1 MTRVVILAE
10 KPSQAKAYAEAFT
23 VQQKTKTYI
32 QLKPDAT
39 FPNGAIITWGVGHLV
54 ELKEPH
60 DYKPEWKRWKLE
72 QLPIVPNR
80 FLEKVSKGKWDQ
92 FKEVKRLF
100 QQADVLVNAA
110 DVDREGSNI
119 FYSILRLTGVKGKPI
134 QRLWINSLEKEE
146 VRKGF
151 QNLRDNEQDLR
162 MFDEAKAR
170 QISDWMVGI
179 NASRL
184 FTVLL
189 QKKGFGSYLSI
200 GRVQS
205 PTVYLIYQRHKEIEN
220 FKPEPF
226 YQIEGQ
232 FQAEAGT
239 YKGLAEIKE
248 KDKAKVQALMD
259 KHGLKEKEDTPGIV
273 QKVDKK
279 TKHIKSPKL
288 HSLSTLQS
296 VANRRWKY
304 TPSQTLKTMQKL
316 YEKRLVSYPRTDCNF
331 ITNSEFNYLVN
342 NLDGYQKAMNVS
354 FTPVSTKPNKRYV
367 NSSKVQEHY
376 AIIPTKT
383 VPTQKKLDGLS
394 REERNIYDEVM
405 ATTLAMFHSDYVY
418 EETTIW
424 THVHELPFKTTGRLD
439 VKQGWKELFPK
450 PSKANQEKDP
460 LLPKVQNGEQVGA
473 NLHIKESMTKPPKPY
488 TEGQLIN
495 MMKTCGKLV
504 DDEEDVE
511 ILKEVEGL
519 GTEATRSSIIETI
532 KAQKYISV
540 RKNNVYVT
548 NKGIMLCESI
558 EGTLLSSPSMTAKW
572 ESYLKKIGSG
582 EGSKQ
587 VFIKQTSQFIEKLIQ
602 ETPDLIEKVNI
613 RDTGEKK
620 KSWNEPIAKC
630 PACQTGTIMDR
641 YKFYACSEYKK
652 SCSVA
657 FPKRLAGKSLT
668 PNMIKTLCEKKRTK
682 VLKGFKSKGKKSFST
697 ALVLDEEYKIKFDFA
712 EKAGSKT

>member
-23 VQQKTKTYI
+23 IQEKTKTYI
-32 QLKPDAT
+32 TLKPDDT
-39 FPNGAIITWGVGHLV
+39 FPNGATITWGVGHLV

-60 DYKPEWKRWKLE
+60 DYKPEWKKWKLD
-72 QLPIVPNR
+72 QLPIVPDR

-134 QRLWINSLEKEE
+134 HRLWINSLEKDE

-151 QNLRDNEQDLR
+151 NNLQNNEKDLR

-184 FTVLL
+184 FTLHL

-220 FKPEPF
+220 FVSEPF
-226 YQIEGQ
+226 YQIEGL
-232 FQAEAGT
+232 FQSATGS

-248 KDKAKVQALMD
+248 KDKVKVQELMD
-259 KHGLKEKEDTPGIV
+259 KHGLKEKEAHTGMI
-273 QKVDKK
+273 QRVDKK
-279 TKHIKSPKL
+279 TKHQKSPKL

-304 TPSQTLKTMQKL
+304 TPSQVLKTIQKL
-316 YEKRLVSYPRTDCNF
+316 YEKRLVSYPRTDCNY
-331 ITNSEFNYLVN
+331 ITESEFSYLVN
-342 NLDGYQKAMNVS
+342 NLKAYQDTLDMS
-354 FTPVSTKPNKRYV
+354 FTPLSLKPRKRYV
-367 NSSKVQEHY
+367 DSKKVQEHY
-376 AIIPTKT
+376 AIIPTKS
-383 VPTQKKLDGLS
+383 VPTEKKLSGLS
-394 REERNIYDEVM
+394 REERNIYNEVM
-405 ATTLAMFHSDYVY
+405 ATTLAMFHNDYVY
-418 EETTIW
+418 EETTIF
-424 THVHELPFKTTGRLD
+424 THVQELPFKSTGRRE
-439 VKQGWKELFPK
+439 VQQGWKELFPK
-450 PSKANQEKDP
+450 PSKAKQDKEA
-460 LLPKVQNGEQVGA
+460 LLPNVQKGEEVGA
-473 NLHIKESMTKPPKPY
+473 RLDIKESMTQPPKPY

-495 MMKTCGKLV
+495 MMKTCGKLM

-532 KAQKYISV
+532 KAQKYIEV
-540 RKNNVYVT
+540 KKNNVYVT
-548 NKGIMLCESI
+548 AKGIMLCEAI

-587 VFIKQTSQFIEKLIQ
+587 MFIKQTRQFIEKLIQ
-602 ETPDLIEKVNI
+602 ETPGSLQQVQILTTD
-613 RDTGEKK
+613 EKK
-620 KSWNEPIAKC
+620 KWNTPIAKC
-630 PACQTGTIMDR
+630 PACQTGAIMDR

-652 SCSVA
+652 GCKVS
-657 FPKRLAGKSLT
+657 FPKRLAGKTLT

-682 VLKGFKSKGKKSFST
+682 VLKGFKGKKTFST
-697 ALVLDEEYKIKFDFA
+697 ALTLDEEYKIKFDFN
-712 EKAGSKT
+712 KKTEARS

>member
-23 VQQKTKTYI
+23 IQEKTKTYI
-32 QLKPDAT
+32 QLKPDET
-39 FPNGAIITWGVGHLV
+39 FPDGATITWGVGHLV

-72 QLPIVPNR
+72 QLPIVPDR
-80 FLEKVSKGKWDQ
+80 FLEKVSKGKWEQ
-92 FKEVKRLF
+92 FQAVKKLF
-100 QQADVLVNAA
+100 QQADVIVNAA

-119 FYSILRLTGVKGKPI
+119 FYSILRLTGVKGKPV
-134 QRLWINSLEKEE
+134 QRLWINSLEKDE

-151 QNLRDNEQDLR
+151 NHLQSNDKDLK

-184 FTVLL
+184 FTLHL
-189 QKKGFGSYLSI
+189 QKKGFNNHLSI

-220 FKPEPF
+220 FVSEPF
-226 YQIEGQ
+226 YQIEGL
-232 FQAEAGT
+232 FQAEKGS
-239 YKGLAEIKE
+239 YKGLAKIKD

-259 KHGLKEKEDTPGIV
+259 QHGLKENEPLRGIV

-279 TKHIKSPKL
+279 TKHMKSPKL

-304 TPSQTLKTMQKL
+304 TPSQVLKTMQKL

-331 ITNSEFNYLVN
+331 ITENEFAYLVK
-342 NLDGYQKAMNVS
+342 NLNQYQQSMNVS
-354 FTPVSTKPNKRYV
+354 FTPVSLKPNKRYV
-367 NSSKVQEHY
+367 NNSKVQEHY
-376 AIIPTKT
+376 AIIPTKS
-383 VPTQKKLDGLS
+383 VPSEKKLNGLS
-394 REERNIYDEVM
+394 RDEQNIYREVL
-405 ATTLAMFHSDYVY
+405 ATTLAMFHRDYVY
-418 EETTIW
+418 EETTIY
-424 THVHELPFKTTGRLD
+424 THVHDLPFKSTGKREVD
-439 VKQGWKELFPK
+439 RGWKELFPK
-450 PSKANQEKDP
+450 PSKAKQEKEAF
-460 LLPKVQNGEQVGA
+460 LPEVQNGEEVGA
-473 NLHIKESMTKPPKPY
+473 KLHIKESMTQPPKPY
-488 TEGQLIN
+488 TEGQLIT

-532 KAQKYISV
+532 KTQNYIEV
-540 RKNNVYVT
+540 KKNIVSIT
-548 NKGIMLCESI
+548 DKGIMLCEAI

-572 ESYLKKIGSG
+572 ESYLKKIGNG

-587 VFIKQTSQFIEKLIQ
+587 MFIKQTHQFIDKLIKEMPESIQ
-602 ETPDLIEKVNI
+602 NVQV
-613 RDTGEKK
+613 RSTGEKK
-620 KSWNEPIAKC
+620 SWNDPIAKC
-630 PACQTGTIMDR
+630 PACPTGVIMDR
-641 YKFYACSEYKK
+641 YKFYGCSAYTEGCKV
-652 SCSVA
+652 S
-657 FPKRLAGKSLT
+657 FPKRLAGKTLSK
-668 PNMIKTLCEKKRTK
+668 NMIKTLCEKKRTK
-682 VLKGFKSKGKKSFST
+682 VLKGFKGKKTFST
-697 ALVLDEEYKIKFDFA
+697 ALMLDQDYKIKFDFN
-712 EKAGSKT
+712 KKT

>member
-1 MTRVVILAE
+1 MKRVVILAE

-23 VQQKTKTYI
+23 IKEKTKTFI
-32 QLKPDAT
+32 QLMPDDT
-39 FPNGAIITWGVGHLV
+39 FPDGATITWGVGHLV

-60 DYKPEWKRWKLE
+60 DYKPEWKKWKLE
-72 QLPIVPNR
+72 QLPIVPDR

-92 FKEVKRLF
+92 FKVVKRLF
-100 QQADVLVNAA
+100 QQADVIVNAA

-119 FYSILRLTGVKGKPI
+119 FYSILRLTGVKGKPV
-134 QRLWINSLEKEE
+134 QRLWINSLEKDE

-151 QNLRDNEQDLR
+151 RNLQPNDKDLR

-189 QKKGFGSYLSI
+189 QKKGYASYLTI

-226 YQIEGQ
+226 YQIEGL
-232 FQAEAGT
+232 FQAQAGT

-259 KHGLKEKEDTPGIV
+259 KHGLKEKEDVTGV
-273 QKVDKK
+273 VEKVDQK
-279 TKHIKSPKL
+279 TRYQKSPKL

-304 TPSQTLKTMQKL
+304 TPSHVLKTMQKL

-331 ITNSEFNYLVN
+331 ITDSEFSYLVK
-342 NLDGYQKAMNVS
+342 NLQGYQRALNVS
-354 FTPVSTKPNKRYV
+354 FEPKSLRPNKRYV
-367 NSSKVQEHY
+367 NNSKVQEHY
-376 AIIPTKT
+376 AIIPTKS
-383 VPTQKKLDGLS
+383 VPTEKKLSGLS
-394 REERNIYDEVM
+394 RDEQNIYNEVL
-405 ATTLAMFHSDYVY
+405 ATTLAMFHDDHVY
-418 EETTIW
+418 EETTIC
-424 THVHELPFKTTGRLD
+424 THVHDLPFKSTGKRE

-450 PSKANQEKDP
+450 PSKQKQEP
-460 LLPKVQNGEQVGA
+460 NLPAVQNGEQVGA
-473 NLHIKESMTKPPKPY
+473 NLHIKESMTQPPKPY

-495 MMKTCGKLV
+495 MMKTCGKLM
-504 DDEEDVE
+504 DTEEDVE

-532 KAQKYISV
+532 KAQKYIEV
-540 RKNNVYVT
+540 KKNIVHMT
-548 NKGIMLCESI
+548 NKGIMLCEAI

-572 ESYLKKIGSG
+572 ESYLKKIGNG

-587 VFIKQTSQFIEKLIQ
+587 VFIQQTRQFIEKLIT
-602 ETPDLIEKVNI
+602 ETPDSIEQVNV
-613 RDTGEKK
+613 RSTGEQKK
-620 KSWNEPIAKC
+620 KWNAPVAKC
-630 PACQTGTIMDR
+630 PSCSTGTIIDR
-641 YKFYACSEYKK
+641 YKFYACSEYKEGCK
-652 SCSVA
+652 VS
-657 FPKRLAGKSLT
+657 FPKKLAGKTLT

-682 VLKGFKSKGKKSFST
+682 VLKGFKGKKPFST
-697 ALVLDEEYKIKFDFA
+697 ALMLDEDYKIKFDFN
-712 EKAGSKT
+712 KQTQ

>member
-23 VQQKTKTYI
+23 MQHKTKTYI
-32 QLKPDAT
+32 QLMPDAT
-39 FPNGAIITWGVGHLV
+39 FPHGATITWGVGHLV

-60 DYKPEWKRWKLE
+60 DYKPEWKRWKLD
-72 QLPIVPNR
+72 QLPIVPER
-80 FLEKVSKGKWDQ
+80 FLEKVSKGKWEQ

-100 QQADVLVNAA
+100 QQADVIVNAA

-119 FYSILRLTGVKGKPI
+119 FYSILRLTGVKGKPVK
-134 QRLWINSLEKEE
+134 RLWINSLEKDE
-146 VRKGF
+146 VQKGF

-184 FTVLL
+184 FTLHL

-232 FQAEAGT
+232 FQAESGT

-259 KHGLKEKEDTPGIV
+259 KHGLKEKQDDTGIV

-279 TKHIKSPKL
+279 TKHMKSPKL

-304 TPSQTLKTMQKL
+304 TPTQTLKTMQKL

-331 ITNSEFNYLVN
+331 ITNSEFNYLVK

-383 VPTQKKLDGLS
+383 VPTQKKLEGMS
-394 REERNIYDEVM
+394 RDERNIYNEVM
-405 ATTLAMFHSDYVY
+405 ATTLAMFHGDYVY

-424 THVHELPFKTTGRLD
+424 THVNDLPFKTTGRRD

-450 PSKANQEKDP
+450 PKKEKEP
-460 LLPKVQNGEQVGA
+460 HLPNVQNGEEVGA
-473 NLHIKESMTKPPKPY
+473 NLHIKESMTQPPKPY

-495 MMKTCGKLV
+495 MMKTCGKLM
-504 DDEEDVE
+504 DDEGDVE

-540 RKNNVYVT
+540 KKNNVYIT
-548 NKGIMLCESI
+548 NKGIMLCEAI

-587 VFIKQTSQFIEKLIQ
+587 MFLKQTNQFIEKLIE
-602 ETPDLIEKVNI
+602 ETPGAIQNVNI
-613 RDTGEKK
+613 RDTGEEKK
-620 KSWNEPIAKC
+620 DWKEPIAKC
-630 PACQTGTIMDR
+630 PACETGKVMDR
-641 YKFYACSEYKK
+641 YKFYACSNYKK
-652 SCSVA
+652 ECMVS
-657 FPKRLAGKSLT
+657 FPKKLAGKSLT
-668 PNMIKTLCEKKRTK
+668 RNMIKTLCEKKKTR
-682 VLKGFKSKGKKSFST
+682 VLKGFRGKKKFST
-697 ALVLDEEYKIKFDFA
+697 ALMLDEEYKIKFDFGKQ
-712 EKAGSKT
+712 KA

>member
-10 KPSQAKAYAEAFT
+10 KPSQAKAYAEAFS

-39 FPNGAIITWGVGHLV
+39 FPDGAFITWGVGHLV

-72 QLPIVPNR
+72 QLPIVPDR
-80 FLEKVSKGKWDQ
+80 FLEKVSKGKWEQ

-100 QQADVLVNAA
+100 QYADVIVNAA

-134 QRLWINSLEKEE
+134 KRLWINSLEKDE
-146 VRKGF
+146 VREGF
-151 QNLRDNEQDLR
+151 RNLRDNDEDLR

-184 FTVLL
+184 FTLHL

-232 FQAEAGT
+232 FQSEAGA

-259 KHGLKEKEDTPGIV
+259 KHGLKEKQEETGIV
-273 QKVDKK
+273 EKVDKK
-279 TKHIKSPKL
+279 TKHMKSPKL

-331 ITNSEFNYLVN
+331 ITNSEFNYLVK
-342 NLDGYQKAMNVS
+342 NLDNYQKAMNVS

-367 NSSKVQEHY
+367 NGSKVQEHY

-383 VPTQKKLDGLS
+383 VPTQKKIEGLS
-394 REERNIYDEVM
+394 REERNIYNEVM
-405 ATTLAMFHSDYVY
+405 ATTLAMFHGDYVY

-424 THVHELPFKTTGRLD
+424 THVRELPFKTTGRRD

-450 PSKANQEKDP
+450 PKKEKEP
-460 LLPKVQNGEQVGA
+460 LLPNVQNGEQVGA
-473 NLHIKESMTKPPKPY
+473 NLEIKESMTKPPKPY

-532 KAQKYISV
+532 KMQKYIVV

-548 NKGIMLCESI
+548 NKGIMLCEAI

-572 ESYLKKIGSG
+572 EAYLKKIGSG

-587 VFIKQTSQFIEKLIQ
+587 MFIKQTNQFIDKLIQ
-602 ETPDLIEKVNI
+602 ETPEAIQNVNI
-613 RDTGEKK
+613 RDTGEEKK
-620 KSWNEPIAKC
+620 DWKEPIAKC
-630 PACQTGTIMDR
+630 PACSGQIMDR
-641 YKFYACSEYKK
+641 YKFYACSNYKK
-652 SCSVA
+652 ECTVA

-668 PNMIKTLCEKKRTK
+668 RNMIKTLCEKGKTR
-682 VLKGFKSKGKKSFST
+682 VLKGFRGKKKFST
-697 ALVLDEEYKIKFDFA
+697 ALMLDEEYKIKFDFGKQ
-712 EKAGSKT
+712 KA

>member
-23 VQQKTKTYI
+23 IQGKTKTYI
-32 QLKPDAT
+32 QLKPDET
-39 FPNGAIITWGVGHLV
+39 FPEGATITWGVGHLV

-60 DYKPEWKRWKLE
+60 DYKPEWKRWKLD
-72 QLPIVPNR
+72 QLPIVPDR
-80 FLEKVSKGKWDQ
+80 FLEKVSKGKWEQ

-134 QRLWINSLEKEE
+134 QRLWINSLEKDE

-151 QNLRDNEQDLR
+151 KNLQNNDKDLR
-162 MFDEAKAR
+162 LFDEAKAR

-184 FTVLL
+184 FTLHL

-220 FKPEPF
+220 FVSEPF
-226 YQIEGQ
+226 YQIEGH
-232 FQAEAGT
+232 FQSESGD

-248 KDKAKVQALMD
+248 KDKSKVQELMD
-259 KHGLKEKEDTPGIV
+259 KHGLKEKEDLKGIV
-273 QKVDKK
+273 QRVDKK
-279 TKHIKSPKL
+279 TKHQKSPKL

-304 TPSQTLKTMQKL
+304 TPSQVLKTMQKL

-331 ITNSEFNYLVN
+331 ITESEFAYLVN
-342 NLDGYQKAMNVS
+342 NLESYQKTLNVS
-354 FTPVSTKPNKRYV
+354 FTPASLKPNKRYV
-367 NSSKVQEHY
+367 DSKKVQEHY
-376 AIIPTKT
+376 AIIPTKST
-383 VPTQKKLDGLS
+383 PTEKKLNGLS
-394 REERNIYDEVM
+394 REEYNIYNEVL
-405 ATTLAMFHSDYVY
+405 ATTVAMFHSDYVY
-418 EETTIW
+418 EETTIF
-424 THVHELPFKTTGRLD
+424 THVKDLPFKSTGRRE
-439 VKQGWKELFPK
+439 VKRGWKELFPK
-450 PSKANQEKDP
+450 PSKTKQEKDP
-460 LLPKVQNGEQVGA
+460 LLPNVQKGVEVGA
-473 NLHIKESMTKPPKPY
+473 RLHIKESMTQPPKPY

-504 DDEEDVE
+504 ENEEDIE

-532 KAQKYISV
+532 KSQKYIEV
-540 RKNNVYVT
+540 KKNNVYVT
-548 NKGIMLCESI
+548 DKGIMLCEAI

-587 VFIKQTSQFIEKLIQ
+587 MFIKQTSQFIEKLIQ
-602 ETPDLIEKVNI
+602 ETPDAIQQVNVKS
-613 RDTGEKK
+613 TGEKK
-620 KSWNEPIAKC
+620 KWNEPIAKC
-630 PACQTGTIMDR
+630 PACQTGSIMDR
-641 YKFYACSEYKK
+641 YKFYACSEYKNGCK
-652 SCSVA
+652 VS
-657 FPKRLAGKSLT
+657 FPKRLAGKTLT

-682 VLKGFKSKGKKSFST
+682 VLKGFKGKKTFST
-697 ALVLDEEYKIKFDFA
+697 ALTLDEEYKIKFDFNKKA
-712 EKAGSKT
+712 EERS

>member
-1 MTRVVILAE
+1 MTKVVILAE

-23 VQQKTKTYI
+23 IQEKTKTYI
-32 QLKPDAT
+32 QLKPDDT
-39 FPNGAIITWGVGHLV
+39 FPSGATITWGVGHLV

-60 DYKPEWKRWKLE
+60 DYKPEWKRWKLD
-72 QLPIVPNR
+72 QLPIVPDR
-80 FLEKVSKGKWDQ
+80 FLEKVSKGKWEQ
-92 FKEVKRLF
+92 FQAVKKLF
-100 QQADVLVNAA
+100 QQAEVIVNAA

-134 QRLWINSLEKEE
+134 KRLWINSLEKDE

-151 QNLRDNEQDLR
+151 KSLQDNDKDLR
-162 MFDEAKAR
+162 LFDEAKAR

-184 FTVLL
+184 FTLHL
-189 QKKGFGSYLSI
+189 KKKGFESYLSI

-226 YQIEGQ
+226 YQIEGL
-232 FQAEAGT
+232 FQSESGS

-248 KDKAKVQALMD
+248 KDKAKVQELMD
-259 KHGLKEKEDTPGIV
+259 KHGLKENEDYKGTV
-273 QKVDKK
+273 QSIDKK
-279 TKHIKSPKL
+279 TKHQRSPKL

-304 TPSQTLKTMQKL
+304 NPSQVLKTMQKL
-316 YEKRLVSYPRTDCNF
+316 YEKRLVTYPRTDCNF
-331 ITNSEFNYLVN
+331 ITENEFVYLVN
-342 NLDGYQKAMNVS
+342 NLNSYQEALNVS
-354 FTPVSTKPNKRYV
+354 FTPASLKPNKRYV

-376 AIIPTKT
+376 AIIPTKS
-383 VPTQKKLDGLS
+383 VPTQKKLNGLS
-394 REERNIYDEVM
+394 HEERNIYDEIM

-418 EETTIW
+418 EETTIF
-424 THVHELPFKTTGRLD
+424 TNVQDLPFKSTGKRD

-450 PSKANQEKDP
+450 PSKSKQEKEAD
-460 LLPKVQNGEQVGA
+460 LPNVQNGEQVGA
-473 NLHIKESMTKPPKPY
+473 RLHIKESMTQPPKPY

-495 MMKTCGKLV
+495 MMKTCGKLM

-532 KAQKYISV
+532 KAQKYIEV
-540 RKNNVYVT
+540 KRNNVSIT
-548 NKGIMLCESI
+548 DKGIMLCEAI

-587 VFIKQTSQFIEKLIQ
+587 MFIKQTSQFIEKLIQ
-602 ETPDLIEKVNI
+602 DTPDSIQQVNVKS
-613 RDTGEKK
+613 TGEKK
-620 KSWNEPIAKC
+620 RWNEPIAKC
-630 PACQTGTIMDR
+630 PACSTGSITDR
-641 YKFYACSEYKK
+641 YKFYGCSAYKEGCK
-652 SCSVA
+652 VT
-657 FPKRLAGKSLT
+657 FPKRLAGKTLT
-668 PNMIKTLCEKKRTK
+668 NNMIKTLCEKKRTK
-682 VLKGFKSKGKKSFST
+682 VLKGFKGKKTFST
-697 ALVLDEEYKIKFDFA
+697 ALTLDEDYKIKFDF
-712 EKAGSKT
+712 EKKA

>member
-23 VQQKTKTYI
+23 IQEKTKTYI
-32 QLKPDAT
+32 VLKPDDI
-39 FPNGAIITWGVGHLV
+39 FPNGATITWGVGHLV

-60 DYKPEWKRWKLE
+60 DYKPEWKRWKLD
-72 QLPIVPNR
+72 QLPIVPDR
-80 FLEKVSKGKWDQ
+80 FLEKVSKGKWEQ

-119 FYSILRLTGVKGKPI
+119 FYSILRLTGVKGKPVR
-134 QRLWINSLEKEE
+134 RLWINSLEKDE

-151 QNLRDNEQDLR
+151 NNLRNNEKDLR

-184 FTVLL
+184 FTLHL
-189 QKKGFGSYLSI
+189 QKKGFGSYLTI

-220 FKPEPF
+220 FVSEPF
-226 YQIEGQ
+226 YQIEGL
-232 FQAEAGT
+232 FQSDAGS

-248 KDKAKVQALMD
+248 KDKAKVQELMD
-259 KHGLKEKEDTPGIV
+259 KHGLKEKTDHQGII
-273 QKVDKK
+273 QRVDKK
-279 TKHIKSPKL
+279 TKHQKSPKL

-304 TPSQTLKTMQKL
+304 TPSQVLKTMQKL
-316 YEKRLVSYPRTDCNF
+316 YEKKLVSYPRTDCNY
-331 ITNSEFNYLVN
+331 ITESEFFYLVN
-342 NLDGYQKAMNVS
+342 NLKAYQDTLNTS
-354 FTPVSTKPNKRYV
+354 FTPISLKPRKRYV
-367 NSSKVQEHY
+367 DSKKVQEHY
-376 AIIPTKT
+376 AIIPTKSI
-383 VPTQKKLDGLS
+383 PTEKKLNGLS
-394 REERNIYDEVM
+394 REERNIYTEVL
-405 ATTLAMFHSDYVY
+405 ATTLAMFHNDYVY
-418 EETTIW
+418 EETTIF
-424 THVHELPFKTTGRLD
+424 THVHDLPFKSTGRRE
-439 VKQGWKELFPK
+439 VHKGWKELFPK
-450 PSKANQEKDP
+450 PSKAKQEKDA
-460 LLPKVQNGEQVGA
+460 LLPNVQKGEEVGA
-473 NLHIKESMTKPPKPY
+473 RLHIKESMTQPPKPY

-495 MMKTCGKLV
+495 MMKTCGKLM

-532 KAQKYISV
+532 KAQKYIEV
-540 RKNNVYVT
+540 KKNNVYVT
-548 NKGIMLCESI
+548 AKGITLCEAI

-587 VFIKQTSQFIEKLIQ
+587 MFIKQTSQFIEKLIQ
-602 ETPDLIEKVNI
+602 ETPDSIQQVQI
-613 RDTGEKK
+613 RNTGEKK
-620 KSWNEPIAKC
+620 KWNTPIAKC
-630 PACQTGTIMDR
+630 PACQTGSIMDR

-652 SCSVA
+652 GCKVS
-657 FPKRLAGKSLT
+657 FPKRLAGKTLT
-668 PNMIKTLCEKKRTK
+668 ANMIKTLCEKKRTK
-682 VLKGFKSKGKKSFST
+682 VLKGFKGKKPFST
-697 ALVLDEEYKIKFDFA
+697 ALTLDEDYKIKFDFNKKAA
-712 EKAGSKT
+712 EKR